1 MADGFDELDELTDE
15 DKLQANE
22 DILAMK
28 IAYDKIFLNCINT
41 PEGNRM
47 LEAMRERLVNVPIY
61 VKGDTLEA
69 TSYRQGMADVVKM
82 IDACVEDALHPHNRK

>member
-1 MADGFDELDELTDE
+1 MVDNFDELGGDTTVEVD
-15 DKLQANE
+15 E

-28 IAYDKIFLNCINT
+28 IEYDKIFLNCMNT
-41 PEGNRM
+41 PEGKRM
-47 LEAMRERLVNVPIY
+47 IDTLRARLVDVPIY

-82 IDACVEDALHPHNRK
+82 IDMCVEDALMPPTPNGR